1 MNTRI
6 LFYITFAFASSL
18 GLRASL
24 QDILAPLPVLAEASP
39 AIVEEESVVE
49 APTEKVDADL
59 AVLPE
64 VETTPEPAT
73 PKTVDTTAAP
83 KPIYPITEDR
93 LLNEV
98 EEQMHAHLR
107 PAGRISLTPMR
118 PLPDLSKHSEPF
130 SVNLSRLPGRLS
142 KNTIYLSIQ
151 VENAEGV
158 LGNWDVPFRPA
169 LYSDVWFA
177 KRYLREGELAASSD
191 FEARQVDLLYEPDA
205 VVATLEVLQQ
215 HEYSRDIR
223 PGQPLLW
230 NDLTERSLVRKGQ
243 VVDVIAYQGMI
254 GISMRAKAQQ
264 NGVRGEVVFLRNLE
278 SNKDFTGEVIGEG
291 RVQVTF

>member
-1 MNTRI
+1 MKKRI
-6 LFYITFAFASSL
+6 LFYTSLASVSTI
-18 GLRASL
+18 GLQASL
-24 QDILAPLPVLAEASP
+24 QDILAPLPVLAESIP
-39 AIVEEESVVE
+39 VVVEEESAAEAPIKDVVAKVVE
-49 APTEKVDADL
+49 TPVNESPAESETPK
-59 AVLPE
+59 AVVVE
-64 VETTPEPAT
+64 VAPEP
-73 PKTVDTTAAP
+73 V
-83 KPIYPITEDR
+83 YPITEDR
-93 LLNEV
+93 LLSEI

-130 SVNLSRLPGRLS
+130 SINLSRLPGRLS

-158 LGNWDVPFRPA
+158 LGNWDIPFRPA

-177 KRYLREGELAASSD
+177 KRYLREGDLAASSD

-215 HEYSRDIR
+215 HEYSRDVR

-230 NDLTERSLVRKGQ
+230 NDLSERSLVRKGQ

>member
-1 MNTRI
+1 MKR
-6 LFYITFAFASSL
+6 SL
-18 GLRASL
+18 LLYSIFWTVSTLSLHASL
-24 QDILAPLPVLAEASP
+24 EDILAPLPVLAESSAVM
-39 AIVEEESVVE
+39 AE
-49 APTEKVDADL
+49 AKTEVSAPVAKPQPKAE
-59 AVLPE
+59 PE
-64 VETTPEPAT
+64 TAAT
-73 PKTVDTTAAP
+73 PAP
-83 KPIYPITEDR
+83 QQETRQSVATKAEPFYPITEER
-93 LLNEV
+93 LLSEI

-107 PAGRISLTPMR
+107 PAGDISLTPMR

-130 SVNLSRLPGRLS
+130 RVNLSRLPGRLS
-142 KNTIYLSIQ
+142 RTTIYLSIQ
-151 VENAEGV
+151 VETDEGV
-158 LGNWDVPFRPA
+158 VGNWDVPFRPA
-169 LYSDVWFA
+169 LYSEVWFA
-177 KRYLREGELAASSD
+177 KRYLREGELAAASD

-223 PGQPLLW
+223 PGQALLW
-230 NDLTERSLVRKGQ
+230 NDLAERSLVRKGQ

-264 NGVRGEVVFLRNLE
+264 DGVRGDVVFLRNLE